1 MREGRGKELSQKRR
15 KKRRWKL
22 FHLRQKL
29 PHTKAE
35 TAFESPQRAGS
46 TIACCLTHSA
56 PAAALSLSLP
66 VFLSLSVFLS
76 PSKNTLKRKVIK
88 FKQPKNVEKGKN
100 QKKEKEVKKW
110 EAGGVVEAEKIIKS
124 LLGKRICKISL

>member
-1 MREGRGKELSQKRR
+1 MREGRGKKLSQKRR

-35 TAFESPQRAGS
+35 TAFESPQRAGN
-46 TIACCLTHSA
+46 TIACCLPHSA
-56 PAAALSLSLP
+56 LAAALSLSVSLCLP
-66 VFLSLSVFLS
+66 LTVFLS

-88 FKQPKNVEKGKN
+88 FKQPKNVEKDKN
-100 QKKEKEVKKW
+100 QKKEKQAKNVGGRRRGGSRENNKKSAW
-110 EAGGVVEAEKIIKS
+110 KKNM
-124 LLGKRICKISL
+124 